1 MKIAKVIPLFKSGDR
16 CTTSNYRPIS
26 LFPTLSKI
34 FEKII
39 YEMLSAHLEQND
51 FLFDYQFGFR
61 KKRSTTLAILDFVK
75 RITNSIDDG
84 GTSIGVFLDL
94 SKAFDTVNHDVLL
107 DKLSYYGINNET
119 KYWFSSY
126 LKNRKQYVCVDGV
139 NSNVLPLE
147 CGVPQGS
154 VLGPIL
160 ILIYINDAQFITNFI
175 HLVLYA
181 DDMNLLVSNKSL
193 KKSIMVLN
201 KELARLEE
209 WFQANKLTVNLS
221 KTKFILFGFR
231 QRLTNSTTTRLEQ
244 DLNLKLG
251 RQIDRVTH
259 TKFLGLVLDENLSWS
274 FHIDSI
280 SRKIAKSIGILYRA
294 QHYLKLDSLKNLYY
308 SFIFS
313 HISYGTLIW
322 GSNYKLLPIHLL
334 QKRAL
339 LAIIFTD
346 LRTPSR
352 PLFQRLDI
360 LNIFEIVKL
369 QLSELAYNHNTNQL
383 PEVFYYYFRDI
394 STIHS
399 Y

>member
-1 MKIAKVIPLFKSGDR
+1 MLTELIQTFYL
-16 CTTSNYRPIS
+16 S
-26 LFPTLSKI
+26 L
-34 FEKII
+34 E
-39 YEMLSAHLEQND
+39 Y
-51 FLFDYQFGFR
+51 
-61 KKRSTTLAILDFVK
+61 
-75 RITNSIDDG
+75 
-84 GTSIGVFLDL
+84 
-94 SKAFDTVNHDVLL
+94 
-107 DKLSYYGINNET
+107 
-119 KYWFSSY
+119 
-126 LKNRKQYVCVDGV
+126 
-139 NSNVLPLE
+139 
-147 CGVPQGS
+147 GVPHGS

-160 ILIYINDAQFITNFI
+160 FRIYINDAQFITNFI

-193 KKSIMVLN
+193 KKSIMVLK
-201 KELARLEE
+201 KELVRLEE

-221 KTKFILFGFR
+221 KTKFILFGYR

-294 QHYLKLDSLKNLYY
+294 RHYLNLDSLKNLYY
-308 SFIFS
+308 SFIYS

-322 GSNYKLLPIHLL
+322 GSNYTSKLLPIHLL
-334 QKRAL
+334 QKRAPR
-339 LAIIFTD
+339 AITFTD
-346 LRTPSR
+346 RRTPSR

-369 QLSELAYNHNTNQL
+369 QLS
-383 PEVFYYYFRDI
+383 
-394 STIHS
+394 
-399 Y
+399 

>member
-1 MKIAKVIPLFKSGDR
+1 
-16 CTTSNYRPIS
+16 
-26 LFPTLSKI
+26 
-34 FEKII
+34 
-39 YEMLSAHLEQND
+39 MLTELIQT
-51 FLFDYQFGFR
+51 F
-61 KKRSTTLAILDFVK
+61 
-75 RITNSIDDG
+75 
-84 GTSIGVFLDL
+84 DL
-94 SKAFDTVNHDVLL
+94 S
-107 DKLSYYGINNET
+107 
-119 KYWFSSY
+119 
-126 LKNRKQYVCVDGV
+126 
-139 NSNVLPLE
+139 LE
-147 CGVPQGS
+147 YGVPHGS

-160 ILIYINDAQFITNFI
+160 FRIYINDAQFITNFI

-201 KELARLEE
+201 KELVRLEE

-221 KTKFILFGFR
+221 KTKFILFGYR

-244 DLNLKLG
+244 DFNLKLG

-294 QHYLKLDSLKNLYY
+294 RHYLNLDSLKNLYY
-308 SFIFS
+308 SFIYS

-322 GSNYKLLPIHLL
+322 GSNYTSKLLPIHLL
-334 QKRAL
+334 QKRAPR
-339 LAIIFTD
+339 AITFTD
-346 LRTPSR
+346 RRTPSR

-369 QLSELAYNHNTNQL
+369 QLS
-383 PEVFYYYFRDI
+383 
-394 STIHS
+394 
-399 Y
+399 